1 MLTEFSEVQKIRGGL
16 GDCRNARGDSSASE
30 FMAVA
35 AASICRRC
43 MDAIIMTG
51 NQQAKINRAN
61 PVYFCLRYITFVQC
75 RLGAAPSAA

>member
-1 MLTEFSEVQKIRGGL
+1 
-16 GDCRNARGDSSASE
+16 
-30 FMAVA
+30 
-35 AASICRRC
+35 

-61 PVYFCLRYITFVQC
+61 PVYFCLRHITFVQC